1 MSLYFPPSFTP
12 STEQGFTLVELLVAM
27 LISTVV
33 IAALVAILTFS
44 LGQETR
50 ITDKVQAD
58 QIGRTAMTNII
69 DELHSSC
76 TGFGASAI
84 QSPSETPT
92 SPLASSGATNLWF
105 VSAYGNEDS
114 GEPLIEKVT
123 EHDINW
129 KAEAKSNTGEELG
142 TLTDYSFE
150 STSGNAKSGWTFPSL
165 TVAKAKAKVLA
176 KNVIPPQVE
185 VSGKKTSTIFQY
197 YKYETTSSSETNG
210 ELVAISPA
218 TVPTAAKEGTVAKA
232 TVSFSQ
238 APANADTR
246 INRSASFSDSVI
258 LRFTPSES
266 IAEAD
271 NEPCE

>member
-1 MSLYFPPSFTP
+1 MSSPFPPLLTP
-12 STEQGFTLVELLVAM
+12 SAEQGFTLVELLVAM

-76 TGFGASAI
+76 TGFGANAI
-84 QSPSETPT
+84 QGPSETPT

-114 GEPLIEKVT
+114 GEALIEKVT

-129 KAEAKSNTGEELG
+129 TASTKSNTGEELG

-150 STSGNAKSGWTFPSL
+150 STSGNAKAGWTFPSL
-165 TVAKAKAKVLA
+165 TVAKAKIKVLA
-176 KNVIPPQVE
+176 KNVIPPE
-185 VSGKKTSTIFQY
+185 IEISGKKTPTIFQY
-197 YKYETTSSSETNG
+197 YKYENTASSETDG
-210 ELVAISPA
+210 ELVALSSSE
-218 TVPTAAKEGTVAKA
+218 VPTAAKEGNVAKA
-232 TVSFSQ
+232 TVSFAQ
-238 APANADTR
+238 APAGGDTR
-246 INRSASFSDSVI
+246 TNRSASFSNSVI
-258 LRFTPSES
+258 LRFTPSETG
-266 IAEAD
+266 AEVK